1 MKLKMLLRSKEGN
14 STPMTIALVLGLLLL
29 ICAMAEFFRL
39 GIIVQGV
46 RDGLQQS
53 IITVATT
60 NYDETYNGLRE
71 GYSGGFVLS
80 GDSWQENLDYDDVY
94 YRLDNLLGTDSQGGY
109 HVKALE
115 KGFEYRLSNLNV
127 SIINTPFTP
136 GNTNKNF
143 EADARITIEIPLS
156 FGWDAVPPLT
166 MEIRTRAAY
175 MPKF

>member
-1 MKLKMLLRSKEGN
+1 MKMKKLLRNQAGN
-14 STPMTIALVLGLLLL
+14 STPMTIALILSLLLL

-80 GDSWQENLDYDDVY
+80 GDLWQENLDYDDVY
-94 YRLDNLLGTDSQGGY
+94 YRLDKLLGTTSQGGY

-115 KGFEYRLSNLNV
+115 NGFEYRLSDLRV
-127 SIINTPFTP
+127 SILNTPLTP
-136 GNTNKNF
+136 GNANQNF
-143 EADARITIEIPLS
+143 EADVRVTIEIPLS